1 MAKSLAVRVDDRLI
15 HGQVVTQWVKVFKA
29 QKIVV
34 IDNNVAKDK
43 MQKNVLKFAAPPEIK
58 VSIFSVDKAVEI
70 WEKNQF
76 GNLNVFVLFKDV
88 KQIKELADKGV
99 KFDEITLGN
108 MSIIG
113 DRKQIYK
120 STGFTEEESVPEEK
134 TEQKTEASGRQLLM
148 IIPTLLEV
156 CIMAF
161 AAIFVFCKKRR

>member
-43 MQKNVLKFAAPPEIK
+43 MQKNVLKFAAPPEMK
-58 VSIFSVDKAVEI
+58 VSIFSVDKAVEV

-76 GNLNVFVLFKDV
+76 GNTNVFVLFKDV

-113 DRKQIYK
+113 ERKQIYK
-120 STGFTEEESVPEEK
+120 STGFTKEEARALFDLQREGVNLQFQTQPTDKKES
-134 TEQKTEASGRQLLM
+134 LDM
-148 IIPTLLEV
+148 IKK
-156 CIMAF
+156 
-161 AAIFVFCKKRR
+161 VFPDVE

>member
-99 KFDEITLGN
+99 KLFDLEKDGVKLYFQTQPT
-108 MSIIG
+108 
-113 DRKQIYK
+113 DKK
-120 STGFTEEESVPEEK
+120 ESLDMVKK
-134 TEQKTEASGRQLLM
+134 TFPNVQ
-148 IIPTLLEV
+148 
-156 CIMAF
+156 
-161 AAIFVFCKKRR
+161 

>member
-88 KQIKELADKGV
+88 SDGED
-99 KFDEITLGN
+99 
-108 MSIIG
+108 
-113 DRKQIYK
+113 
-120 STGFTEEESVPEEK
+120 TGFTEEEAQTLFDLEK
-134 TEQKTEASGRQLLM
+134 DGVKLYFQTQPTDKKESLDMVKKTFPNVQ
-148 IIPTLLEV
+148 
-156 CIMAF
+156 
-161 AAIFVFCKKRR
+161 

>member
-70 WEKNQF
+70 WEKNQK
-76 GNLNVFVLFKDV
+76 LKCVRTV
-88 KQIKELADKGV
+88 Q
-99 KFDEITLGN
+99 
-108 MSIIG
+108 
-113 DRKQIYK
+113 RC
-120 STGFTEEESVPEEK
+120 K
-134 TEQKTEASGRQLLM
+134 TDQRISR
-148 IIPTLLEV
+148 
-156 CIMAF
+156 
-161 AAIFVFCKKRR
+161 

>member
-99 KFDEITLGN
+99 KLYFQTQPTD
-108 MSIIG
+108 
-113 DRKQIYK
+113 KK
-120 STGFTEEESVPEEK
+120 ESLDIVKK
-134 TEQKTEASGRQLLM
+134 TFPNVQ
-148 IIPTLLEV
+148 
-156 CIMAF
+156 
-161 AAIFVFCKKRR
+161 